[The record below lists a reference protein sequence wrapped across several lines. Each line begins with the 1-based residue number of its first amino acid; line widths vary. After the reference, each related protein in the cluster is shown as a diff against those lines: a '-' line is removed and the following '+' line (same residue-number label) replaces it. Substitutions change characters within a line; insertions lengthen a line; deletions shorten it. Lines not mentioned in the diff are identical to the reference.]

1 MMTGCRSTEVRT
13 SKWEGETMVCGA
25 GDTKGMGDEA
35 GNAFPSVHNKNERP
49 SVGEVTILS
58 GSLDVLLNTS
68 NGKVMN
74 VDGGYY
80 LIESGGHTCD
90 GEPLCYSFYGHYG
103 IGKLMGGAFITQ
115 YGEAIEGDCLDDIEV
130 LGKVTFMIASVHDNN
145 RPVI

>member
-1 MMTGCRSTEVRT
+1 
-13 SKWEGETMVCGA
+13 
-25 GDTKGMGDEA
+25 MGDEA
-35 GNAFPSVHNKNERP
+35 GNAFPGIHNTNERP
-49 SVGEVTILS
+49 SVGEVTILN

-80 LIESGGHTCD
+80 LVESGGHNRD
-90 GEPLCYSFYGHYG
+90 GEPLCHSFYGHYG

-115 YGEAIEGDCLDDIEV
+115 DGEAIEGDCLDDIEV
-130 LGKVTFMIASVHDNN
+130 MGKVTFMIASVHENN